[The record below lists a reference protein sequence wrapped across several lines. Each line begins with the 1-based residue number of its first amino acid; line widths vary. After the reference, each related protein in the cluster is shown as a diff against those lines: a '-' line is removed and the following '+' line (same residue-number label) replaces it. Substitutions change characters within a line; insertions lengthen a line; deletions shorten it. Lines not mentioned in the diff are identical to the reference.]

1 MDLFKASAMIT
12 DEYAG
17 RILVATHGCPKSVR
31 EIAGMLDI
39 PIAVCYRRIRTL
51 EDFGFLVREG
61 MLHNEKGK
69 DAKLYKSILKG
80 MNISLLGE
88 KLQVRIN
95 FTSGLSM
102 NLVAKEPSNPTDVR
116 LQKVD

>member
-17 RILVATHGCPKSVR
+17 RILVATHGSPKSVK
-31 EIAGMLDI
+31 EIADMLDI
-39 PIAVCYRRIRTL
+39 PMAVCYRRIRTL
-51 EDFGFLVREG
+51 EGLGFLVREG

-69 DAKLYKSILKG
+69 DANLYKSILKG

-88 KLQVRIN
+88 KLHVKIN

-102 NLVAKEPSNPTDVR
+102 NLVAKEPSHSSEGR
-116 LQKVD
+116 LHKAD